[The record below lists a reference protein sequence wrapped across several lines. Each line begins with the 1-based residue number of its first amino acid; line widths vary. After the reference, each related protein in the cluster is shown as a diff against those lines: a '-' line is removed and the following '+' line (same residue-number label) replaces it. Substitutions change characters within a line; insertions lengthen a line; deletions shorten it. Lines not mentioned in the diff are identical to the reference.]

1 MYHNNIKFMTTTA
14 IIAALYTAISL
25 AIPLLQ
31 FSQIQ
36 VRFAEILCL
45 LPILSKR
52 SIWGI
57 ALGCFIT
64 NLVGAFLGINPLG
77 YYDAIIGT
85 LATIFA
91 CLLTFKF
98 RNIKFHKLP
107 LLSALMPV
115 LINAIFIGLELA
127 YCFMPD
133 NLIYGW
139 IINGIFVGIG
149 ELIACVFIG
158 LPVFNLLSKNK
169 KFCKLINF

>member
-1 MYHNNIKFMTTTA
+1 MRQNNLRFMTTTA

-57 ALGCFIT
+57 VLGCFLT
-64 NLVGAFLGINPLG
+64 NLAGAFLAINPLG

-85 LATIFA
+85 AATLIA
-91 CLLTFKF
+91 CVLTYRF
-98 RNIKFHKLP
+98 RNIKFHNLP

-115 LINAIFIGLELA
+115 FINAIIIGLELA
-127 YCFMPD
+127 YCFMP
-133 NLIYGW
+133 NQIILGW
-139 IINGIFVGIG
+139 LINGLFVGLG
-149 ELIACVFIG
+149 EFIACVVIG
-158 LPVFNLLSKNK
+158 LPVFKLLSNNK
-169 KFCKLINF
+169 KFCNLVNF